1 MAWGLAAIIMA
12 GWGAATVVIMGA
24 AMGMPAGNPPGMWK
38 PAMVM
43 GGAWT
48 T

>member
-24 AMGMPAGNPPGMWK
+24 AMGMPAGNPPGMWN